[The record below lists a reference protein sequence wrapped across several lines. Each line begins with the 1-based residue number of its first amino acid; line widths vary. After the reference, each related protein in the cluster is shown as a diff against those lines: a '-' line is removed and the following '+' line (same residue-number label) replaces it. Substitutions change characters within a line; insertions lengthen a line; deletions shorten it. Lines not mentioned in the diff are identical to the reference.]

1 MLIKVFFG
9 IFCCCFFF
17 QLITWRWNMEGLLQV
32 VVSVSLTQ
40 ILHACAHAVSTVQSL
55 ECWKCFLK
63 ASFSW
68 VLPFLFVFILP
79 LFPFCTFKEP
89 TVKSLR
95 EISPCNIGYQKQNRF
110 LLTFKGCNFRPQ
122 SGQPWIMIASAIKN
136 LLKLSWM
143 IHFHPISNIF
153 PMMPSKWKENL
164 TPFSSLDLGKMI
176 PSSRVLGQLPKPNNM
191 WVTYDCC

>member
-1 MLIKVFFG
+1 
-9 IFCCCFFF
+9 
-17 QLITWRWNMEGLLQV
+17 MEGLLQV

-79 LFPFCTFKEP
+79 LFSFCTFKEP

-95 EISPCNIGYQKQNRF
+95 EISPCNIGYQNQNRF
-110 LLTFKGCNFRPQ
+110 LVDFQG
-122 SGQPWIMIASAIKN
+122 M
-136 LLKLSWM
+136 
-143 IHFHPISNIF
+143 
-153 PMMPSKWKENL
+153 
-164 TPFSSLDLGKMI
+164 
-176 PSSRVLGQLPKPNNM
+176 
-191 WVTYDCC
+191 

>member
-1 MLIKVFFG
+1 MLIEVFFG
-9 IFCCCFFF
+9 IFCCCFFI
-17 QLITWRWNMEGLLQV
+17 QLITWRWNMEGFLQV

-40 ILHACAHAVSTVQSL
+40 ILHACAHAVSTLQSL
-55 ECWKCFLK
+55 EYWKCFLK
-63 ASFSW
+63 ASFSC

-122 SGQPWIMIASAIKN
+122 SGQPWIM
-136 LLKLSWM
+136 LLLQSKTSWNYPEWSISIPFPIYSQWCHPNERKVWYLSPALIWG
-143 IHFHPISNIF
+143 
-153 PMMPSKWKENL
+153 KWFR
-164 TPFSSLDLGKMI
+164 PVGS
-176 PSSRVLGQLPKPNNM
+176 
-191 WVTYDCC
+191 